1 MYDDNFST
9 ALDIY
14 NFLVKCKEDNIKN
27 IIFDITLNEGG
38 DTITLAE
45 ILGLMTNKDIEIE
58 ITNVITKEKIK
69 QIFKIDTNYDG
80 NFLDNDAFDNFNYFV
95 LTSDYS
101 FSCAN
106 IFSNYCRNK
115 NLATILGQ
123 KTGGGA
129 CAITRVILPTGAC
142 FQMSGLNGFYS
153 NESFLPEFGTKPDIE
168 FDYKYIYGEKTILSA
183 IDETNNK
190 K

>member
-45 ILGLMTNKDIEIE
+45 ILGFMTNKDIEIE

-69 QIFKIDTNYDG
+69 QIFKIDANYDG
-80 NFLDNDAFDNFNYFV
+80 NFLDNDAFDNFN
-95 LTSDYS
+95 
-101 FSCAN
+101 
-106 IFSNYCRNK
+106 
-115 NLATILGQ
+115 
-123 KTGGGA
+123 
-129 CAITRVILPTGAC
+129 
-142 FQMSGLNGFYS
+142 
-153 NESFLPEFGTKPDIE
+153 
-168 FDYKYIYGEKTILSA
+168 
-183 IDETNNK
+183 
-190 K
+190 